1 MRISELARTSGVPL
15 PTVKFYLREG
25 LLHPG
30 HATSAT
36 QAQYDESHVR
46 RLRLVRAL
54 IQVGG
59 LSVAAAR
66 DVLAGVT
73 DPDRSLHEV
82 MGVAHTALPP
92 QAADVDPVRA
102 LELVERLGWRVHPET
117 PALRQLEQAISA
129 LDDVGMAPG
138 EEHLAVYADAA
149 HRVAEV
155 DVASVPRGSREEAA
169 TTVVAGT
176 VLYEPVLLALRRIAQ
191 AAVSAERSEIAAGR

>member
-54 IQVGG
+54 LQVGG

-66 DVLAGVT
+66 DVIDGVS
-73 DPDRSLHEV
+73 DPDRSLYEV
-82 MGVAHTALPP
+82 MGVAHSALPP
-92 QAADVDPVRA
+92 HAADVDPARARA
-102 LELVERLGWRVHPET
+102 LVESLGWHVHPQT
-117 PALRQLEQAISA
+117 TALRQLEQALRA
-129 LDDVGMAPG
+129 LDDVGLAPS
-138 EEHLAVYADAA
+138 EEHVQAYADAA
-149 HRVAEV
+149 RRVAEV
-155 DVASVPRGSREEAA
+155 DVARVPRGSREEAA

-191 AAVSAERSEIAAGR
+191 AAVAMETTGEAARR

>member
-1 MRISELARTSGVPL
+1 MRISELSRTSGVPL

-30 HATSAT
+30 RATSAT
-36 QAQYDESHVR
+36 QAQYDDTHVR

-66 DVLAGVT
+66 DVIAGVT
-73 DPDRSLHEV
+73 DPHRSLYEV
-82 MGVAHTALPP
+82 MGVAHSALPP
-92 QAADVDPVRA
+92 QVTDVDPARA
-102 LELVERLGWRVHPET
+102 LALVRQLGWHVHPET
-117 PALRQLEQAISA
+117 AALRQLEQALTA
-129 LDDVGMAPG
+129 LDDVGLAPS
-138 EEHLAVYADAA
+138 EEHVQAYAEAA
-149 HRVAEV
+149 RRVAEV
-155 DVASVPRGSREEAA
+155 DVARVPRGSREEAA

-191 AAVSAERSEIAAGR
+191 ASVAMESTERARR